1 MKDKGYFQ
9 KLDRALSSLS
19 SRIGFRALFRIEYW
33 CFKLFTAVV
42 LLCYSVYRVSGTEAA
57 DLWEF
62 AVCVLCFHTSLE
74 DECQPSW
81 RSPRSRGSRS
91 SRRNGAAAGNHKPD
105 PQRWN
110 HIKIT
115 NQNQRPGLG
124 LISHMYSSWSVYPA
138 CKPPVRNPRMQC
150 SLRLALNVPVWLFNF
165 LYPTMISLGCFKL
178 F

>member
-1 MKDKGYFQ
+1 MKDKGCLQ
-9 KLDRALSSLS
+9 KQDRASLSSIS
-19 SRIGFRALFRIEYW
+19 SRIGFTALFRIEYW
-33 CFKLFTAVV
+33 CFMLFTAVV

-105 PQRWN
+105 PRPWRGCERLCKSKSKTKAGA
-110 HIKIT
+110 HITYVFIMVSIPSMQPTCKKSQNAILFKI
-115 NQNQRPGLG
+115 
-124 LISHMYSSWSVYPA
+124 SSKCPCV
-138 CKPPVRNPRMQC
+138 
-150 SLRLALNVPVWLFNF
+150 
-165 LYPTMISLGCFKL
+165 ID
-178 F
+178 